1 MCLATPVAAVG
12 DPSVGAGFPIPGGGS
27 LDIWPILQD
36 PLTWIV
42 VLGDDGRADW
52 PLGTVGSSSVGLT
65 FELQMTTFDP
75 VEGVFDVK
83 SGVSTLTVA
92 P

>member
-1 MCLATPVAAVG
+1 MTISKWVNLIFACAFLVAFLTFNKAFIWIWELAELTDYA
-12 DPSVGAGFPIPGGGS
+12 
-27 LDIWPILQD
+27 ILNRNVT
-36 PLTWIV
+36 LTT
-42 VLGDDGRADW
+42 VLA
-52 PLGTVGSSSVGLT
+52 LASSVGLT